1 MSPHIVL
8 HIAVESEMFC
18 EARNRNKV
26 PRLEELAKKYSWQRK
41 EGSVVHT
48 TPHNYHHHHL
58 EEQQQQLYLMSA
70 KLETRRN

>member
-18 EARNRNKV
+18 EARNRNKD
-26 PRLEELAKKYSWQRK
+26 PGLEELAKYRWQRK

-48 TPHNYHHHHL
+48 TLHNYHHHRP